1 PAASL
6 PSITP
11 CWPVRPRTPERMKGT
26 AIPRSTSPAKC
37 GRTTGSSRY
46 CCRSGTACSPRS
58 REATRKPLGLESS
71 NHRFQGITKPSC
83 LIGCE
88 LNNESPA
95 AFKRDTHHD
104 AAPLLGDLKRTLPRP
119 PDPHHGPCPGSAHA
133 APPPPA
139 AKPPSHNRFYL
150 SPYYPV
156 FGSRMVMIGDPYRR
170 QSACNSLFLWPF
182 GDFAGASP
190 WPGRKPGGRA
200 R

>member
-1 PAASL
+1 
-6 PSITP
+6 
-11 CWPVRPRTPERMKGT
+11 MKGT
-26 AIPRSTSPAKC
+26 VTPHSTSPAKC

-104 AAPLLGDLKRTLPRP
+104 AAPLFGDLKRTVARPRLHRRPFSPPPSETPPRDLPSPRARRTP
-119 PDPHHGPCPGSAHA
+119 GPCGKTAQPQ
-133 APPPPA
+133 P
-139 AKPPSHNRFYL
+139 FL
-150 SPYYPV
+150 SV
-156 FGSRMVMIGDPYRR
+156 ALLS
-170 QSACNSLFLWPF
+170 
-182 GDFAGASP
+182 
-190 WPGRKPGGRA
+190 
-200 R
+200 